1 MADGHVDATLKVGL
15 DTSEATAQLEKLKS
29 SIESTPLN
37 LNLDNVGKQLQS
49 SLSKGMSANNGK
61 LYSNLVKEAKSAAS
75 DISSTMAKATQSGI
89 SGNSKGLDKILNDA
103 SKLGSYTTYS
113 KSLNTLKGL
122 AGEAGDELDKLSKK
136 AYESANFNQR
146 KGINDMLDKVNK
158 QLAGTDSVTQ
168 RAKISSNAI
177 NSIKQQTDAIS
188 KAFNEGANKVKAD
201 SDKLNAAM
209 KQSDYSSYNK
219 QFNALK
225 GMLGSEGDG
234 LTKIKKKAFESS
246 NFDARKGMNEMLAN
260 ANKQLVNASGSDNGL
275 SSQIVSQ
282 VNAQT
287 DAIVSAYNK
296 GANKIKLSSDK
307 LKDASK
313 VGDYS
318 TYTKQ
323 FNALKGF
330 IGSDGDNLQKLS
342 KQAYEQS
349 SFDTRKNMNDK
360 LEALNKNLV
369 DADTMSER
377 QSIAKDS
384 VARIKDET
392 QQIVAAYEERA
403 KETKKA
409 RQKAAE
415 EEKEPVYAKRESGYS
430 QYAEVTNLMAQN
442 TAMNEAYRERA
453 KWFKDQYKGIMTGE
467 KPMEREKFEEL
478 NAQLVGFKR
487 EMKRDGQNGKNF
499 VGQFSDNFKKYFSW
513 ISAVS
518 VMFKGLSMVKNG
530 FQNIVG
536 IDTAMVELKKVAN
549 GTSKEFDNIRTSSNK
564 VAKELGSS
572 TKAVI
577 EQTAAYAQ
585 LGYSIKD
592 SQKLAKT
599 SSIFATISPDMN
611 EDQATESLVSTMKAY
626 KISASDALDGV
637 ASKVN
642 AVGNAFSAN
651 NGAIA
656 EILKRSSA
664 SMAAANNS
672 LDQTIALGTAAQE
685 VVQNAE
691 VVGTALKSSAMN
703 ARDAKKVSN
712 VEAITGVSAYADE
725 ERTRFKSTYDYYAD
739 LQKVWGKI
747 TDAQKAAVT
756 QNLFGKRNANVGM
769 AIFSNWSQA
778 EKALATSQGSKG
790 SAMKEFGKATDSLEF
805 KLNALKETGTG
816 MWMDILNAKE
826 LKQGLDLLNG
836 LGKVLAT
843 ITGTI
848 HNITGGSILGEI
860 LGIGSVISS
869 FKGASLVGLNKNSS
883 ILNITKSQ
891 GGLFSNLFG
900 RLGKEWNKTDIS
912 FGSSGFKDLFKR
924 KKDDLTPTVFSDSS
938 SSEKANEN
946 VKEEI
951 KNREELNSMKE
962 EGNALDEKN
971 LQTSTSRLENNKEI
985 ANVNKTQTDTQ
996 QPIVDGSKIGKDIG
1010 ENAGNSASGSI
1021 GSALAS
1027 SGKQIGANLGSAL
1040 LSGLMGAGIG
1050 MAISGIFSIADNL
1063 INKSKYEKQ
1072 DMNEAYGK
1080 WEEANEQSKAATET
1094 LKKSVAKRDKLKA
1107 RLQEDPDNTIVKTEL
1122 KSSEEKVQ
1130 EQTRKAEKKRAEASK
1145 KAADSFNKASETV
1158 DKYTILNKKEYGK
1171 LLAGKEKN
1179 TYFDSDISNAGASK
1193 YQVKNSNGAVLSETK
1208 ISGSL
1213 RGGNMDIYNLL
1224 DRFDRNLNTTRTGK
1238 MTDEDRKET
1247 KNRLKKNMDEF
1258 SDVLERMK
1266 PRYDEI
1272 SKKSADKRTAS
1283 ERQDYNTYN
1292 SLRDTRDMIQKSI
1305 DPTKYYN
1312 EKFDELFNS
1321 KNLEYT
1327 KEQLADM
1334 VKMKGFDEQVKGAK
1348 NLQKALKET
1357 GLDAKTLKD
1366 KLKEFNANGENKA
1379 ESYVKAGETAK
1390 ESLENYI
1397 TEFRDGVDGSKSILE
1412 QISNIK
1418 NSIGSA
1424 TGTTSADI
1432 DNADSI
1438 FGALKGYNKEKL
1450 FEQTANGIQVN
1461 TRELS
1466 KMMGA
1471 LKTNDIKNFDSQL
1484 SSLKDRYAQVSEEIA
1499 KASVGSE
1506 QYNNLIG
1513 QRDKI
1518 AQQINDV
1525 QMLKTQYEGLTSSF
1539 SKWQTAMSGSE
1550 KGDTYDYATQNK
1562 KEMDELYKKGLV
1574 GTEKFRSYV
1583 QTMTDKDVSNWDTD
1597 KIVNMYKKGKP
1608 VMDRYFQDESQGVKN
1623 FLNDLQKIGQAQEK
1637 NGKWKFD
1644 INDSE
1649 AAQKLGT
1656 STEVVQQMV
1665 NKLNDYG
1672 FKVKVGMEPDTDNL
1686 STVKD
1691 KTTEMIK
1698 EVAENTKGMTTNEL
1712 NNIFGD
1718 GNLNFNLGSEEEV
1731 QKTIDKLTEAKNN
1744 LEESGDTDS
1753 GLYNALVKAT
1763 EQANTLKEAI
1773 AGSKAELNEPNYGGY
1788 DMSNQQSQQVAQ
1800 NGVNYQ
1806 LGVLQNGKDTD
1817 NRYKQAFSKE
1827 SLKSENIDLSNIGK
1841 MDSSQTDEAL
1851 SKIEAKLNKL
1861 KENGSINL
1869 KTKGANEAVT
1879 IFATLERHKLQLQQ
1893 PVLMSINTSNL
1904 SGAAASGL
1912 KKVQEFVK
1920 AKQELDTIKTVEKK
1934 YGITVDDS
1942 KAKASLE
1949 SAKKSL
1955 QNMSKDE
1962 KKEVGITVT
1971 GQDSVESV
1979 SKKIAN
1985 IKKTNDVYLN
1995 LKGKADDAEK
2005 KKKNLTKEK
2014 SVSIKMNAT
2023 GNAKSTYDSF
2033 KGKTV
2038 TITYKSNDETKPPK
2052 NGHGSAQGTF
2062 GHGLAQGT
2070 FNGQAFAGGT
2080 LVGELGQEMV
2090 VRGNR
2095 YFTVGNNGAEFF
2107 NYKKGDIVF
2116 NHKQT
2121 EALIK
2126 NGKTGTR
2133 GKAYVN
2139 GNVTGL
2145 AFSSGTGGFYGGAA
2159 SSSSSKK
2166 KKSSS
2171 SSKSKS
2177 NSHKSKSKSSKKN
2190 KKNNKKKSKKGTT
2203 ETFDWIER
2211 KLKSIEDA
2219 LSKVGSLANNVYNSW
2234 GTRNNY
2240 LSQQLSKTRTEI
2252 NAQKQ
2257 AAKSYQQAA
2266 NKVGLSAS
2274 WRKKVESGNYSV
2286 QDIKDE
2292 KLIKKINKYRELYDK
2307 AQAASLKARELERQ
2321 NDELLAQQFENYAK
2335 EYEEKIQVLDN
2346 AIAKSTANMNLKS
2359 YNADVR
2365 TISTISDLNS
2375 QMANQKNK
2383 LSLLR
2388 SEYSKLNSTLNSGNF
2403 KNGGANA
2410 IAQYSEGWYQMK
2422 DKLDNVGKQIIETE
2436 TAIAETQKKKAEEI
2450 KSAYESQME
2459 TLTSMVTRAND
2470 LMDISQKKGMLTSTK
2485 YYETLISLSKQ
2496 QNYLKQREKDALES
2510 QIVESIKNGTLKIY
2524 SKEWY
2529 NLKKNID
2536 DVANSQADAIK
2547 KQEEWNQKIK
2557 EVSWDMFDR
2566 ILDDYKDFAEELDF
2580 ISDIFDKQ
2588 DKQFN
2593 KNGSIT
2599 EKGTATLG
2607 IYASKYDLYAK
2618 SVKNYSDEIAK
2629 LDKQYENDKLNTS
2642 YLKRRDTLLK
2652 GQRDAIKNIE
2662 NEKQSIKKLI
2672 KEGYEKQLSYMEE
2685 LISKRKEAL
2694 SDQKD
2699 AYDYQKKIKKQV
2711 EETTRYQKQLMAF
2724 GGDTS
2729 EEGKK
2734 NAQKAAKNLKD
2745 SQEDLR
2751 EMQWS
2756 KYIDDTK
2763 DMLDNLKNDFKD
2775 WIDDR
2780 MENLEEIVSNAFD
2793 TVNEKQDS
2801 IEGTLSEFSEKSGYV
2816 GSEALNMFLSEDMK
2830 NIPSLVASYGQGVSN
2845 IANTTT
2851 DILAVLNAIAGKVNT
2866 MQTEADQQAKVD
2878 TSTVTQ
2884 NSTVLKS
2891 EAATKSYNDAQAQ
2904 AAAKAAAEAKAKADA
2919 QARAKAAAQ
2928 ARAKAAASKKS
2939 ASSSS
2944 NGVPNLTG
2952 KKYNDLRK
2960 SGAKKD
2966 YTTVKDSGKASVW
2979 KKYKGKSVKM
2989 QSGTTGHIDTNGHIV
3004 YNVGDQLRRWN
3015 PDNGKVDVWNYN
3027 KKQFEGFLKSWANT
3041 KNEVQDAREAH
3052 KKKYGHF
3059 FKGGLVEGYQNILQ
3073 GSGDDTVTINTL
3085 KQGEAVFDVK
3095 TTRILQKFNEQSSN
3109 LDYLMSNRGNSVNT
3123 AIDNINLNIALPNV
3137 TDYKTFKNELIKDR
3151 TFNNAVVDIVDYA
3164 MNGGNSL
3171 STRKHIK

>member
-15 DTSEATAQLEKLKS
+15 DASEVTAQINEIKS
-29 SIESTPLN
+29 KIESTPLK
-37 LNLDNVGKQLQS
+37 LKMDISKADLKNLDSIGKQLQS
-49 SLSKGMSANNGK
+49 SLNKGMSSSNGK
-61 LYSNLVKEAKSAAS
+61 IYSNLVKESKSAAS

-89 SGNSKGLDKILNDA
+89 SGNSKGLNKILNDA

-158 QLAGTDSVTQ
+158 QLAGADSVTQ

-188 KAFNEGANKVKAD
+188 DAF
-201 SDKLNAAM
+201 
-209 KQSDYSSYNK
+209 
-219 QFNALK
+219 
-225 GMLGSEGDG
+225 
-234 LTKIKKKAFESS
+234 
-246 NFDARKGMNEMLAN
+246 
-260 ANKQLVNASGSDNGL
+260 
-275 SSQIVSQ
+275 
-282 VNAQT
+282 
-287 DAIVSAYNK
+287 NK

-349 SFDTRKNMNDK
+349 SFDTRKSMNDK
-360 LEALNKNLV
+360 LETLNKNLV

-377 QSIAKDS
+377 QSMAKDS
-384 VARIKDET
+384 VAKIKDET

-403 KETKKA
+403 KETKRA

-415 EEKEPVYAKRESGYS
+415 EEKEPVYAKQESGYS
-430 QYAEVTNLMAQN
+430 QYSEVTNLMAQN
-442 TAMNEAYRERA
+442 TAMNEAYKARA
-453 KWFKDQYKGIMTGE
+453 EWFKQQYKGVMTGE

-536 IDTAMVELKKVAN
+536 IDTAMIELKKVAN
-549 GTSKEFDNIRTSSNK
+549 GTSQEFDNIRTSSNK

-691 VVGTALKSSAMN
+691 VVGTALKSSSMN

-836 LGKVLAT
+836 LGKVLTT

-848 HNITGGSILGEI
+848 HNVTGGSILGEI

-883 ILNITKSQ
+883 ILNVTKGQ

-924 KKDDLTPTVFSDSS
+924 KKDDLTPTVFGDSS
-938 SSEKANEN
+938 SSEKASEN

-951 KNREELNSMKE
+951 KDRAELNSMKE
-962 EGNALDEKN
+962 EGNTLDEKN
-971 LQTSTSRLENNKEI
+971 LQTSNSRLENVKER
-985 ANVNKTQTDTQ
+985 ANVEKIQTENQ
-996 QPIVDGSKIGKDIG
+996 QPIVDASKLGKDMG
-1010 ENAGNSASGSI
+1010 ESAGNSASGSI

-1122 KSSEEKVQ
+1122 KDSEEKVK
-1130 EQTRKAEKKRAEASK
+1130 EQTIKAEKKRAEASK
-1145 KAADSFNKASETV
+1145 KAADSFNKASESV
-1158 DKYTILNKKEYGK
+1158 SQYPFLNKKEYDKKSAETSRRIKSSQGNEYK
-1171 LLAGKEKN
+1171 IENPSGD
-1179 TYFDSDISNAGASK
+1179 TYVNRSLIGDKDMFGRLYRYTHNIDQTGTSKMSDK
-1193 YQVKNSNGAVLSETK
+1193 
-1208 ISGSL
+1208 
-1213 RGGNMDIYNLL
+1213 
-1224 DRFDRNLNTTRTGK
+1224 
-1238 MTDEDRKET
+1238 DRKET
-1247 KNRLKKNMDEF
+1247 KDSLQKNMEEF
-1258 SDVLERMK
+1258 SDVLEKMK

-1272 SKKSADKRTAS
+1272 SKKSADKRTES
-1283 ERQDYNTYN
+1283 ERQDYERYN
-1292 SLRDTRDMIQKSI
+1292 SIRDTHDLIQKSI
-1305 DPTKYYN
+1305 DPTKFYN

-1518 AQQINDV
+1518 AQQISDV

-1539 SKWQTAMSGSE
+1539 SKWQTAMNGSE

-1788 DMSNQQSQQVAQ
+1788 DMSNQQSQQIAQ

-1817 NRYKQAFSKE
+1817 SRYKQAFSKE
-1827 SLKSENIDLSNIGK
+1827 SLKSDNIDLSNIGK
-1841 MDSSQTDEAL
+1841 MDASQTDEAL

-1920 AKQELDTIKTVEKK
+1920 AKQELDTIKTVEKT
-1934 YGITVDDS
+1934 YGIKVDDS
-1942 KAKASLE
+1942 KAKAALE

-1955 QNMSKDE
+1955 QSMSKDE

-1971 GQDSVESV
+1971 GQDSVESI
-1979 SKKIAN
+1979 SKKIAS

-2014 SVSIKMNAT
+2014 SVNIKMNAT

-2062 GHGLAQGT
+2062 GHGLAHGT
-2070 FNGQAFAGGT
+2070 FGGQAFAGGT

-2090 VRGNR
+2090 VRGDR

-2133 GKAYVN
+2133 GKAYAN

-2166 KKSSS
+2166 KSSS

-2177 NSHKSKSKSSKKN
+2177 NSNKSKSKSNKKN
-2190 KKNNKKKSKKGTT
+2190 KKNNKKKSKNKTT

-2219 LSKVGSLANNVYNSW
+2219 LSKVGSIANNVYNSW

-2266 NKVGLSAS
+2266 NKVGLSAA

-2375 QMANQKNK
+2375 QMTNQKNK

-2485 YYETLISLSKQ
+2485 YYETLINLSKQ
-2496 QNYLKQREKDALES
+2496 QNSLKQREKDALES

-2557 EVSWDMFDR
+2557 EVSWDIFDR
-2566 ILDDYKDFAEELDF
+2566 IIDDYKDFAEELDF

-2618 SVKNYSDEIAK
+2618 SIKNYSDEIAK

-2652 GQRDAIKNIE
+2652 GQRDSIKNIE

-2672 KEGYEKQLSYMEE
+2672 KDGYEKQLSYMEE

-2756 KYIDDTK
+2756 KYLDDTK
-2763 DMLDNLKNDFKD
+2763 DMLDNLKSDFKD
-2775 WIDDR
+2775 WINDR

-2801 IEGTLSEFSEKSGYV
+2801 IEDTLSEFSEKSGYI

-2830 NIPSLVASYGQGVSN
+2830 SIPSLVASYGQGVSN

-2884 NSTVLKS
+2884 NSTVQKS
-2891 EAATKSYNDAQAQ
+2891 EEATKSYNDAQAQ

-2919 QARAKAAAQ
+2919 QAKAKAAAD
-2928 ARAKAAASKKS
+2928 AAAKAAAAKKA